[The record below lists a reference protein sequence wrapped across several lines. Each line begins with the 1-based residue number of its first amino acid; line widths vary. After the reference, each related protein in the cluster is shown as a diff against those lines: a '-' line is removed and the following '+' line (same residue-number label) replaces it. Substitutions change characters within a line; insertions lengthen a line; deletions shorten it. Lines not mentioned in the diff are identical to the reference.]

1 MQFIHMFQRVLK
13 PLLLQAAVLGPICL
27 IVCHLA
33 PAKVLVECDSG
44 CKYLDSSGAPCVIL
58 HMAINAFARVKFVVV
73 LWEVCFEDAPVTLC
87 PVFGQPHATRLG
99 ALDSRQRCG

>member
-1 MQFIHMFQRVLK
+1 MQFIHMFQRVFK

-44 CKYLDSSGAPCVIL
+44 CKYLDSSGAHCVIL
-58 HMAINAFARVKFVVV
+58 HMAINAFARVKSVVV
-73 LWEVCFEDAPVTLC
+73 FWEVCLFRMH
-87 PVFGQPHATRLG
+87 Q
-99 ALDSRQRCG
+99 